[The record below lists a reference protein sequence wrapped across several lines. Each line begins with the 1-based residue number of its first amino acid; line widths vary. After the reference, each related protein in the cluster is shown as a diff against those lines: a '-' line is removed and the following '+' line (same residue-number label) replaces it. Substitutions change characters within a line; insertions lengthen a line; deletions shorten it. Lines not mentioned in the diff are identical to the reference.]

1 MSEVNNAQNINP
13 QPTLTVVG
21 GFGIDGT
28 GTLTKTLS
36 MSGGTATGPGFSGTY
51 YIDVPAG
58 NIYSIS
64 ASVEKFVEAMN
75 AKAHELALTR
85 TAFSTPHGLPMSKK
99 ERAAS
104 MLSASNPL
112 RKNPNAFPRS
122 RNFFVETA
130 EALRKH
136 PPRSRATG
144 NAQKNKPR

>member
-13 QPTLTVVG
+13 QPTLTIVG

-28 GTLTKTLS
+28 GTLTKTLSMSGGTATLTKTLS

-64 ASVEKFVEAMN
+64 VSAEKFVEAMN
-75 AKAHELALTR
+75 AKVHELALTR

-99 ERAAS
+99 ERAVS

-112 RKNPNAFPRS
+112 RKNPNAFPSDRE
-122 RNFFVETA
+122 RT
-130 EALRKH
+130 K
-136 PPRSRATG
+136 
-144 NAQKNKPR
+144 K

>member
-1 MSEVNNAQNINP
+1 M
-13 QPTLTVVG
+13 TVSG
-21 GFGIDGT
+21 TFDADGL
-28 GTLTKTLS
+28 GTITKVLS
-36 MSGGTATGPGFSGTY
+36 MKGGTKTGPGFSDTY

-75 AKAHELALTR
+75 AKVHELALTR
-85 TAFSTPHGLPMSKK
+85 TAFSIPHGLPMSKK
-99 ERAAS
+99 ERAAG

-122 RNFFVETA
+122 RNFFVDTA